1 MEKKY
6 QRREFI
12 RASAMTGLG
21 LGLSTSAFSMNR
33 FENVA
38 KGGRIGM
45 IGLDT
50 SHVVAFTKTINEGN
64 EKGDPNF
71 AGFRVVAA
79 YPTKGSADMSSSI
92 DRLAGFTEKIGSM
105 GVEIVDSIDEL
116 LEKTD
121 VILLESVDGRR
132 HLDEVI
138 PVFKAGKRVFIDKP
152 LSNSLAG
159 AIAIFEASKKYN
171 VPTFSCST
179 TRFTPAT
186 LEIANGKE
194 SVGKVLSASTFCPA
208 GAAPGHM
215 DMAFYGIHGIEALFT
230 LMGNGCKEV
239 TRVKTSVSDTVIGK
253 WDDERIGIFNA
264 TPKGG
269 KGGFGGTVFGDK
281 GIEENVPILV
291 GYDPMLVEI
300 VKYFRTGK
308 LPLAPESTLE
318 VFAFMEAA
326 DESKLNGGK
335 PVSTESV
342 MKKAQE
348 KAKKMM

>member
-12 RASAMTGLG
+12 RTSALTGLG
-21 LGLSTSAFSMNR
+21 LGLSATAFSANQSG
-33 FENVA
+33 NVA

-50 SHVVAFTKTINEGN
+50 SHVVAFTNTINGGN

-71 AGFRVVAA
+71 AGYKVVAA
-79 YPTKGSADMSSSI
+79 YPTKGSADMSASI
-92 DRLAGFTEKIGSM
+92 DRLAGFTEKLDSM
-105 GVEIVDSIDEL
+105 GVEIVNSIDEL

-132 HLDEVI
+132 HLKEVL

-152 LSNSLAG
+152 VSHNLAG

-186 LEIANGKE
+186 VELANGKE
-194 SVGKVLSASTFCPA
+194 GVGKVLSATTFCPA
-208 GAAPGHM
+208 GLAPGHLE
-215 DMAFYGIHGIEALFT
+215 MAFYGIHGIEALFT

-239 TRVKTSVSDTVIGK
+239 TRISTSVADTVIGT
-253 WDDERIGIFNA
+253 WEDGRLGIFNA

-269 KGGFGGTVFGDK
+269 KGGFGGTVYGDQ
-281 GIEENVPILV
+281 GIEEKVPILV
-291 GYDPMLVEI
+291 GYDPMLVKVIE
-300 VKYFRTGK
+300 YFRTGQ
-308 LPLAPESTLE
+308 LPLQPESTLE

-326 DESKLNGGK
+326 DESKSKGGK
-335 PVSTESV
+335 PVSMESV
-342 MKKAQE
+342 MQKAQ
-348 KAKKMM
+348 KAAAKMI